1 MLIKNTQEQY
11 HLTKCIGN
19 TFVFFVDIDIFIY
32 FDGNFFQDNGTT
44 RVIANRNVKWVNAYA
59 STWAWDAQI
68 CVNYTNATIQKTTKR
83 MTTKL
88 YLTMKHIMT
97 TNRKAM
103 IEKYRFLLICFNCTD
118 NNETVEINILLLQ

>member
-68 CVNYTNATIQKTTKR
+68 CVNYTNATIQKTTK
-83 MTTKL
+83 L